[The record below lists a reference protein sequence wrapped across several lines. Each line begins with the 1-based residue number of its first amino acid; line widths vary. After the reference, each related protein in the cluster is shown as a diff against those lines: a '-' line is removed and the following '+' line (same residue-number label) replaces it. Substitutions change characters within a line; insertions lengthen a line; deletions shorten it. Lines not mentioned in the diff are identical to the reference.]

1 MTAFVSTHDYEAEV
15 SSIPLEHLVVE
26 EEVVS
31 GSVEDTI
38 DAYFNA
44 TPAPLA
50 AKLVHTEP
58 EQTEAIPEPIQE
70 KAPEAKENTYEDK
83 NTSITQENNTP
94 PTPQTPSRQ
103 ASFSAI
109 RESMHRYS
117 ASYRVQTPTSRRT
130 SFVPL
135 ERTSASGPPQAT
147 SAVTAAVRKTNPILE
162 ELLFNIKLLQ
172 ENSAS
177 LTVLDL
183 KDCAV
188 FTMAH
193 GGAIAEALAENTH
206 LKELHLSNCN
216 LNTAT
221 ATDLA
226 AALRINASLLI
237 LNLENNAIA
246 PLGIKHL
253 AESLAVNSSL
263 TELRLSNQK
272 QAAGNDAE
280 QTFARSLQK
289 NETLVKLG
297 LQFREAAARSMVD
310 RSIMRNKEIARKLR
324 FVNAQKH
331 LRPLL
336 SCNKCSQSYH
346 QECIPNLKNL
356 PNLLFGDPY
365 FFMECNNC
373 NEGKRFLV
381 QKISS
386 TIRERLHLIIYNLIH
401 ANAGHKLTDGS
412 QVFHKHVIY
421 EALEKNWFYMTGHA
435 AIAGE
440 RGSIMTTLSQQLTK
454 RVEGLMSLPEHPLP
468 MLTFDGQ
475 IKKGNVT
482 RVPVFDVSE
491 DGTVQDANT
500 TAVDGA
506 VGFGTEM
513 YYQLATKK
521 RKVPETVSAETP
533 AKMPKIKIKS
543 AAKGSAVLPPPLADA
558 TAADL
563 LIYIDNLNAQHS
575 RQLASHQTD
584 DTAKKTEDPFVQT
597 FATPAW
603 KILVGPTTDAAVLEN
618 VMKERDDALGLAEQ
632 ARDLV
637 ETAVAKSAALEKRVI
652 ELVKELEE
660 ARASGMV

>member
-1 MTAFVSTHDYEAEV
+1 MTAFVSSYEHDETDVASV
-15 SSIPLEHLVVE
+15 PLEQLVVE
-26 EEVVS
+26 EDVVS

-44 TPAPLA
+44 TPSPEA
-50 AKLVHTEP
+50 AKLVSAEP
-58 EQTEAIPEPIQE
+58 EAIPEEAIQE
-70 KAPEAKENTYEDK
+70 TVVEATKDTPEETQHTQEATENTQEEETKTTIESKDTAQD
-83 NTSITQENNTP
+83 NTIRTP
-94 PTPQTPSRQ
+94 VRQ

-117 ASYRVQTPTSRRT
+117 ASYRAQTPSRRT

-226 AALRINASLLI
+226 AALRLNASLSI

-253 AESLAVNSSL
+253 AESLAINSSL

-280 QTFARSLQK
+280 QTFARALQT

-324 FVNAQKH
+324 LANAQK
-331 LRPLL
+331 
-336 SCNKCSQSYH
+336 
-346 QECIPNLKNL
+346 
-356 PNLLFGDPY
+356 
-365 FFMECNNC
+365 
-373 NEGKRFLV
+373 
-381 QKISS
+381 
-386 TIRERLHLIIYNLIH
+386 
-401 ANAGHKLTDGS
+401 
-412 QVFHKHVIY
+412 
-421 EALEKNWFYMTGHA
+421 
-435 AIAGE
+435 
-440 RGSIMTTLSQQLTK
+440 
-454 RVEGLMSLPEHPLP
+454 
-468 MLTFDGQ
+468 
-475 IKKGNVT
+475 
-482 RVPVFDVSE
+482 
-491 DGTVQDANT
+491 
-500 TAVDGA
+500 
-506 VGFGTEM
+506 
-513 YYQLATKK
+513 
-521 RKVPETVSAETP
+521 
-533 AKMPKIKIKS
+533 
-543 AAKGSAVLPPPLADA
+543 
-558 TAADL
+558 
-563 LIYIDNLNAQHS
+563 
-575 RQLASHQTD
+575 
-584 DTAKKTEDPFVQT
+584 
-597 FATPAW
+597 
-603 KILVGPTTDAAVLEN
+603 
-618 VMKERDDALGLAEQ
+618 
-632 ARDLV
+632 
-637 ETAVAKSAALEKRVI
+637 
-652 ELVKELEE
+652 
-660 ARASGMV
+660 